1 MKRVDFKKLSIV
13 NFLSVG
19 EDPVTIEFSK
29 GLHVITGK
37 NKDKPDRRNA
47 IGKSTIADAL
57 YFAIFG
63 ETLRELKKDLIPNNL
78 TNGKTHIELDF
89 EVDSPK
95 GKNNFKIIRT
105 LSPSKVLIF
114 KDGVDKTRDSIKN
127 TTTYINNVL
136 SASPSIFQNCVIMTV
151 NNAVPFMAKNKI
163 EKRKFIEDI
172 FGMEVFSSML
182 ATLRQDYN
190 EISREH
196 DTRLTKL
203 EEIEKS
209 YKNYEDQK
217 QKILQTRKEKKEKYL
232 GRQKDNIHETEKLKE
247 ELEKVEETNSS
258 KVESQISALE
268 EAVLDQDIR
277 IESNLEA
284 VARNKALAAER
295 KERYKKMGTEEEKC
309 PVCLRPMEEH
319 DAELIAKEK
328 ETLKAAIHE
337 AVDDIK
343 YYSDGL
349 KELRV
354 RKNRFLKAINECHNK
369 VSDAK
374 LQQQNKVNIE
384 LRISQ
389 LDKWQVEL
397 EGDLEAIES
406 TDTDFDSLI
415 IDTKKRVDKLAK
427 KVKEYRDEL
436 AKLDIVKYVV
446 SEEGVKSYIVNKLL
460 ELLNSKLLHYLRR
473 LDSNSICIFN
483 EYFEEEILN
492 EKNKV
497 CSYFNFSGAERKSI
511 DLACLFTFSD
521 IRRLQGGVQYNIAIY
536 DELFDSSFDEKG
548 IELITHILQDR
559 VEELD
564 ECSIVI
570 SHRKESIKAV
580 TGDVIYLEKENG
592 ITKRLD
598 YKEL

>member
-203 EEIEKS
+203 EEVDKS
-209 YKNYEDQK
+209 YKNYEEQK
-217 QKILQTRKEKKEKYL
+217 QKILQTRKEKKAKYL
-232 GRQKDNIHETEKLKE
+232 GRQQDNTQEAERLNS
-247 ELEKVEETNSS
+247 ELEKVQQINIS
-258 KVESQISALE
+258 KVERQISALE
-268 EAVLDQDIR
+268 EGVLDQDIR

-284 VARNKALAAER
+284 VARNKALAAAR

-319 DAELIAKEK
+319 DTELIAEEKEK
-328 ETLKAAIHE
+328 LKNAIHE
-337 AVDDIK
+337 AIDDIK

-349 KELRV
+349 KELKV

-369 VSDAK
+369 ISEAK
-374 LQQQNKVNIE
+374 LQDQNKANIE
-384 LRISQ
+384 ERIKQ

-397 EGDLEAIES
+397 ESDLEAIES

-415 IDTKKRVDKLAK
+415 VDTKKRVDKLAK

>member
-337 AVDDIK
+337 AIDDIK